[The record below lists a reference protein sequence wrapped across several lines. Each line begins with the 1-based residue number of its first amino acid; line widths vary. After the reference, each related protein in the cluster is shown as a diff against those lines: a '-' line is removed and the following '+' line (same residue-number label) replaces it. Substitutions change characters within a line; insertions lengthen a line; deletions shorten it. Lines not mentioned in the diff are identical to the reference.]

1 MSKTVT
7 SYELRVTSQTRNPR
21 APRHLCASAPLREP
35 AFNSSSKSRPSAFT
49 FIEVLFAV
57 ILLGIGFIMI
67 AAVFP
72 VAIQQTSVVSDE
84 TQATTLARDAIKKIQ
99 AIADSPGAGAYF
111 PVPNGAS
118 PTTPVV
124 ASFTSP
130 PAASPLM
137 TAIGSDIYSTA
148 DHRFGWVGFYRRDTA
163 TSPYAQVYI
172 VALENSNFPNYFP
185 TSAAF
190 GSFAATPTGAIPAM
204 IPPPVPPS
212 TYGTVPPPTAQ
223 IQSQFNTDPAGNWW
237 VQLSYSS
244 GTANGATGAYVLIAN
259 GVYAGRFVRLGNQ
272 VPASI
277 VAAASG
283 LNPQSGG
290 PNPQN
295 FYLQPGW
302 DFSAADVALN
312 NPSTI
317 GTPQVWM
324 IGAAPVLNYNNTSA
338 SSQNDYT
345 GPFSGPNQD
354 IGVASAFIRINTA
367 NN

>member
-1 MSKTVT
+1 MLLN
-7 SYELRVTSQTRNPR
+7 SYKLRVTSRESNIPPAR
-21 APRHLCASAPLREP
+21 APLSTCTYHLPLATSP
-35 AFNSSSKSRPSAFT
+35 KALSRSNGFT

-84 TQATTLARDAIKKIQ
+84 TQATAITRDAIKKIQ
-99 AIADSPGAGAYF
+99 AVADQPGASAMFPSTLLPSGPSIASF
-111 PVPNGAS
+111 PVPGGSVTNA
-118 PTTPVV
+118 
-124 ASFTSP
+124 
-130 PAASPLM
+130 LM

-148 DHRFGWVGFYRRDTA
+148 DHRFGWVGFYRRDSA
-163 TSPYAQVYI
+163 TSPYAQIYI
-172 VALENSNFPNYFP
+172 VALENPNFPNYLNP
-185 TSAAF
+185 APAPNQTTISA
-190 GSFAATPTGAIPAM
+190 
-204 IPPPVPPS
+204 PVPPPIPPS
-212 TYGTVPPPTAQ
+212 IYNTVPPPAPQ
-223 IQSQFNTDPAGNWW
+223 IQAQFNTDPAGNWW

-272 VPASI
+272 VPATI

-302 DFSAADVALN
+302 DFSAADAALN

-324 IGAAPVLNYNNTSA
+324 IGAAPLLNYTNTNA
-338 SSQNDYT
+338 SSQNDYS